1 MEKFNFKI
9 QFADNGVVV
18 TDNDKY
24 FVNVYEENEHGDS
37 SEYTR
42 RAISDSIADTIAH
55 LLLNGS
61 DGLKPKDIYKIK
73 IEIR

>member
-1 MEKFNFKI
+1 MEKLSFKI
-9 QFADNGVVV
+9 EFADNGVVV
-18 TDNDKY
+18 TENNKY

-37 SEYTR
+37 YEYTR

-55 LLLNGS
+55 LLLSGS
-61 DGLKPKDIYKIK
+61 DRLEPKSIYKIK

>member
-1 MEKFNFKI
+1 MEKLSYKI
-9 QFADNGVVV
+9 EFADNGVVV
-18 TDNDKY
+18 TDNNSD
-24 FVNVYEENEHGDS
+24 FVNVYEENEHLDS
-37 SEYTR
+37 YEYTR

-61 DGLKPKDIYKIK
+61 DGLKQKDIYKIK

>member
-1 MEKFNFKI
+1 MEKLSYKI
-9 QFADNGVVV
+9 EFAYNGVVV
-18 TDNDKY
+18 TENNKY

-37 SEYTR
+37 YEYTR

-55 LLLNGS
+55 LLISGS
-61 DGLKPKDIYKIK
+61 DRLEPKSIYKIK

>member
-1 MEKFNFKI
+1 MEKLTYKI
-9 QFADNGVVV
+9 EFADNGVVV
-18 TDNDKY
+18 TDNNKD
-24 FVNVYEENEHGDS
+24 FVNVYEENEHRDS

-61 DGLKPKDIYKIK
+61 DRLKPKDIYKIK

>member
-18 TDNDKY
+18 TDNNSD

-37 SEYTR
+37 YEYTR

-55 LLLNGS
+55 LLLSGS
-61 DGLKPKDIYKIK
+61 DRLEPKSIYKIK

>member
-1 MEKFNFKI
+1 MEKLSYKI
-9 QFADNGVVV
+9 EFADNGVVV
-18 TDNDKY
+18 TDNNKD
-24 FVNVYEENEHGDS
+24 FVNVYEENEHVDS

-42 RAISDSIADTIAH
+42 RAISDSVADTIAH

-61 DGLKPKDIYKIK
+61 DRLKPKDIYKIK

>member
-1 MEKFNFKI
+1 MEKLSLKI
-9 QFADNGVVV
+9 EFADNGVVV
-18 TDNDKY
+18 TDNNSD

-37 SEYTR
+37 YEYTR

-61 DGLKPKDIYKIK
+61 DGLKQKDIYKIK